1 NFLPEHKDPVFKPFL
16 FKYRRA
22 FEEER
27 QVQPVFVSGYEF
39 TCPYRFLVTEEFFDV
54 TNIQVLWCRERVH
67 VFSLHLL
74 QSITESFC
82 KHIVHVRNRS
92 RWVCDNDR
100 VIHAVK
106 SCSEYREPVPFCYE
120 LIVSCL
126 QLHLRSFEESN
137 ICAEYRNGLHR
148 TMGIQDRDDRI
159 IIH

>member
-1 NFLPEHKDPVFKPFL
+1 
-16 FKYRRA
+16 
-22 FEEER
+22 
-27 QVQPVFVSGYEF
+27 
-39 TCPYRFLVTEEFFDV
+39 
-54 TNIQVLWCRERVH
+54 
-67 VFSLHLL
+67 
-74 QSITESFC
+74 SITESFC

-159 IIH
+159 IIHYPILFFFKPAHLPGSSLLDSLDKARGNVSSGQQFHKRRTSELFWSFSCLFCNFLVHCLDN